1 MIALVADHLWQST
14 LCAGIVGLL
23 MLLLRRNR
31 PQVRYALWLAASV
44 KFLVPFAALV
54 AIGTQVGWRS
64 SATIARA
71 PFTLV
76 IDSWDAIGQ
85 PFSRPAPT
93 SAPATTSAIV
103 ASWLPILLVTMWFIG
118 CAAILLTWVVRWRR
132 VAAAVRAASLVDEG
146 RELEMLRRLE
156 PIAGIAQP
164 ITLLSSDTSLEP
176 GVFGISKPVLLWPRS
191 IAAHLDDEQVESIL
205 AHELTHVRRRDNLA
219 AAVHMI
225 VQALFWFHPLVWW
238 IGARLVDER
247 ERACDAE
254 VVRLGSDPRVYAESI
269 LKTCE
274 LYVESPLVCVS
285 GVTGSDL
292 KKRIEQIMKD
302 DAGATLNVWR
312 KILLATAAVA
322 VIVVPIAAGVLSSS
336 RLRAQS
342 SSPTDVTLGP
352 PFAVVSIKASAPDDA
367 KSYPWAIGPNGR
379 FAVKNVRLR
388 NVILY
393 AYQVNIGHLWG
404 GSDASSW
411 TSDKFDIEAQ
421 ADGNPSGEQ
430 IRAMVRR
437 LLADRF
443 NLIVHAETR
452 ELPIYALVRARSDG
466 TLGPQLRLSE
476 CTGKAT
482 VMPSGPFDPKNP
494 PPVACGTMQTRPG
507 SLTARWLTMT
517 EVADHVLAIM
527 GRPVRDRTGLTG
539 HYDLHAEWTPDSR
552 PPGPQAFGVGPAT
565 FTALEE
571 QLGLRLVSDT
581 GPVEGLVIDRAEKP
595 VQP

>member
-1 MIALVADHLWQST
+1 MMALVADHLWQST
-14 LCAGIVGLL
+14 LFAALAGLL
-23 MLLLRRNR
+23 TLALRKNR
-31 PQVRYALWLAASV
+31 PQVRYAVWLAASL
-44 KFLVPFAALV
+44 KFLVPVAAL
-54 AIGTQVGWRS
+54 AAVGARFGSRS
-64 SATIARA
+64 PAMIAG
-71 PFTLV
+71 PPLTFV
-76 IDSWDAIGQ
+76 VDSWDALSQ
-85 PFSRPAPT
+85 PFSRPGAAVT
-93 SAPATTSAIV
+93 QGTISTIIAAG
-103 ASWLPILLVTMWFIG
+103 LPILLLAVWFCG
-118 CAAILLTWVVRWRR
+118 CAAILATWAVRWRR
-132 VAAAVRAASLVDEG
+132 IAATVRTAPSIAQG
-146 RELEMLRRLE
+146 REVDTLRRLE
-156 PIAGIAQP
+156 RIAGVARP
-164 ITLLSSDTSLEP
+164 IRLVTSDTSFEP
-176 GVFGISKPVLLWPRS
+176 GAFGIWNPVLLWPRY
-191 IAAHLDDEQVESIL
+191 IAEHLDNRQVEAIL
-205 AHELTHVRRRDNLA
+205 AHEVTHVMRRDNLA
-219 AAVHMI
+219 AALHMI

-274 LYVESPLVCVS
+274 FYVESPLVCVS

-292 KKRIEQIMKD
+292 KKRIEQIMKND
-302 DAGATLNVWR
+302 PGATLNGWR
-312 KILLATAAVA
+312 KILLATAGIA
-322 VIVVPIAAGVLSSS
+322 VIVVPIAAGVLSAP

-352 PFAVVSIKASAPDDA
+352 PFASVSIKASAPDDA
-367 KSYPWAIGPNGR
+367 KSYPWATGPNGR

-404 GSDASSW
+404 GSEASSW
-411 TSDKFDIEAQ
+411 ISDKFDIEAQ

-430 IRAMVRR
+430 MRAMVRR

-452 ELPIYALVRARSDG
+452 ELPIYALVLARSDG
-466 TLGPQLRLSE
+466 TLGPQLRASE

-494 PPVACGTMQTRPG
+494 PPVSCGTMQTRPG
-507 SLTARWLTMT
+507 SLTARWMMMGD
-517 EVADHVLAIM
+517 VADFLAIM

-539 HYDLHAEWTPDSR
+539 HYDLHAEWTADSR

-595 VQP
+595 AQN